1 MLAALLGALCLQAAY
16 AQAPAPAR
24 SAPAAAAPAP
34 APAQISRDAQR
45 AYETTRDK
53 LVQIRTLLRN
63 SNTQASVG
71 SGFFVSANGLIITNF
86 HVASQLALEPE
97 RYRGVYVPVDGKEAE
112 VELLAF
118 DVRNDLAL
126 LRVKTPA
133 AGATPQLAFRGA
145 DRPLARACIVLRGLG
160 HPELPS

>member
-1 MLAALLGALCLQAAY
+1 MKHYKKISGRRFMTAFVLGMLSIHFAHAQTAAPGGT
-16 AQAPAPAR
+16 QAPA
-24 SAPAAAAPAP
+24 
-34 APAQISRDAQR
+34 QVSRDAQR

-63 SNTQASVG
+63 SNTQASLG
-71 SGFFVSANGLIITNF
+71 SGFFVSDDGLIITNF

-118 DVRNDLAL
+118 
-126 LRVKTPA
+126 
-133 AGATPQLAFRGA
+133 
-145 DRPLARACIVLRGLG
+145 
-160 HPELPS
+160 